1 MTSILSG
8 RKVAR
13 AIRKEIKQQVL
24 LLEKPPTLA
33 IIQVGEDDASQ
44 VYVKMKQRACRK
56 VGIQSAEY
64 KLPSN
69 TQQDALLSKIQELN
83 QNTEING
90 IIVQLPLPPSLNT
103 IAVIEAVNPFKDVD
117 GLHPLNQGRLL
128 TGGSLIPCTPLAV
141 LRVLDF
147 YEIPLA
153 GKNAVIINRS
163 RLVGRPLAQLLLN
176 RDATVTICH
185 SKTQDLTDI
194 TQRADLLISA
204 VGRRPKFTLTGD
216 MVKEGATLVD
226 VGLSR
231 IEGKVVGDVDAAS
244 VEGRAAHLTPVPRG
258 VGPVTVATVLQNVLT
273 AMKLQCE

>member
-1 MTSILSG
+1 
-8 RKVAR
+8 
-13 AIRKEIKQQVL
+13 
-24 LLEKPPTLA
+24 
-33 IIQVGEDDASQ
+33 
-44 VYVKMKQRACRK
+44 MKQRACRK